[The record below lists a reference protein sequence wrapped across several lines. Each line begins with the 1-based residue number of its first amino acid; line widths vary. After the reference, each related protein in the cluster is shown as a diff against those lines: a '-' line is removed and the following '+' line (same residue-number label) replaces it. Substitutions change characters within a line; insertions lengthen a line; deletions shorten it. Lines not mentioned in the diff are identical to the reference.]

1 MNTFTPSK
9 RLINFK
15 FDGYKLEPIAQEKAV
30 SRFSLQFTPSQA
42 TVTPGGT
49 PLSFQEVQ
57 SRITHNHLAVESDSG
72 RAIYVDSGYRI
83 ILVDINKV
91 STIALRL
98 VGVICLLRF
107 PQVGHARTFFPS
119 FT

>member
-15 FDGYKLEPIAQEKAV
+15 FDGYKLEAIAQEKAV
-30 SRFSLQFTPSQA
+30 SRFPLQFTPTQA
-42 TVTPGGT
+42 TVTGGT

-83 ILVDINKV
+83 ILVDLNKV

-98 VGVICLLRF
+98 VGEICLLRF

-119 FT
+119 FA